1 MDFSSGTEWASNGGD
16 RWHFLQGSP
25 CGGDGGV
32 HQRERGL
39 PGGGLWLCLGLSC
52 RIVSRQTWCPE
63 PPRIASLST
72 RSMGFLPAQAILGTK
87 GPPRPWEVRSTWIPW
102 WGFSQNFP
110 NMGSAKLI
118 SFQRTETFPGY
129 RQTHSLSIF
138 ILKEQKFH

>member
-1 MDFSSGTEWASNGGD
+1 MAFPAGLSLGRGRGSAS
-16 RWHFLQGSP
+16 
-25 CGGDGGV
+25 
-32 HQRERGL
+32 ERTGL
-39 PGGGLWLCLGLSC
+39 ACWGPWLCLGLSRC
-52 RIVSRQTWCPE
+52 IVSRQTWCPE

-72 RSMGFLPAQAILGTK
+72 KSMGFLPAQAILGTK
-87 GPPRPWEVRSTWIPW
+87 GPLRPWEVRSTWIPW